1 MGQLGNANSTCLGQH
16 SARRLAQA
24 NLLAELSEL
33 SELPIAKGRLCF
45 ELLETISFNDLQ
57 PVLEEIIPAVLA

>member
-24 NLLAELSEL
+24 NLLAEL